1 VTPRWHHP
9 RPKERKIRMRREKRG
24 RERRERKERRNKKIL
39 KGKYFGDLK
48 K

>member
-24 RERRERKERRNKKIL
+24 EKGGRERREETKK
-39 KGKYFGDLK
+39 F
-48 K
+48 